1 MSKPSDPLETLRAFG
16 AAVEQGQPEVAA
28 DLFAPDATYEE
39 PPAPLL
45 RGHAA
50 LLAFLSD
57 FAARHHDVSFT
68 ISRAFAD
75 ASGTRMAAEW
85 RFAYT
90 RDEDGTRRIYEG
102 ISIVECDS
110 DGRITSWRGF
120 SSLLG

>member
-1 MSKPSDPLETLRAFG
+1 MSDPLETLRAFG
-16 AAVEQGQPEVAA
+16 SAVEQGEPEVAA

-39 PPAPLL
+39 PPAPIL

-50 LLAFLSD
+50 LLAFLGD

-75 ASGTRMAAEW
+75 ATNTRMAAEW

-90 RDEDGTRRIYEG
+90 RDEDGTRRVYEG
-102 ISIVECDS
+102 ISIVEYDEN
-110 DGRITSWRGF
+110 GRITSWRGF
-120 SSLLG
+120 SALLG

>member
-1 MSKPSDPLETLRAFG
+1 MNDPLETLRAFG
-16 AAVEQGQPEVAA
+16 AAVEQNQPTVVA

-45 RGHAA
+45 RGRAA
-50 LLAFLSD
+50 LLAFLGD

-68 ISRAFAD
+68 VSRAFAD
-75 ASGTRMAAEW
+75 ANATQVAAEW

-90 RDEDGTRRIYEG
+90 RDEDGTRRVYEG
-102 ISIVECDS
+102 ISIVECDD

-120 SSLLG
+120 SARLG

>member
-1 MSKPSDPLETLRAFG
+1 MSDPLQTLRAFG
-16 AAVEQGQPEVAA
+16 AAVEQNQPTVAA

-45 RGHAA
+45 RGRAA
-50 LLAFLSD
+50 LLAFLGD

-68 ISRAFAD
+68 VSRAFAD
-75 ASGTRMAAEW
+75 ANATQVAAEW

-90 RDEDGTRRIYEG
+90 RDEDGTRRVYEG
-102 ISIVECDS
+102 ISIVECDD

-120 SSLLG
+120 SARLG

>member
-1 MSKPSDPLETLRAFG
+1 MNDPLETLRAFG
-16 AAVEQGQPEVAA
+16 AAVEQNQPTVVA

-45 RGHAA
+45 RGRAA
-50 LLAFLSD
+50 LLAFLGD

-68 ISRAFAD
+68 VSRAFAD
-75 ASGTRMAAEW
+75 ANATQVAAEW

-90 RDEDGTRRIYEG
+90 RDEDGTRRVYEG
-102 ISIVECDS
+102 ISIVECDA

-120 SSLLG
+120 SARLG

>member
-1 MSKPSDPLETLRAFG
+1 MSDPLETLRAFG
-16 AAVEQGQPEVAA
+16 AAVEQNQPEVAA

-39 PPAPLL
+39 PPAPIL
-45 RGHAA
+45 RGRAA

-57 FAARHHDVSFT
+57 FATRHHDVSFT
-68 ISRAFAD
+68 IARAFAN
-75 ASGTRMAAEW
+75 ATATQVAAEW

>member
-1 MSKPSDPLETLRAFG
+1 MNDPLETLRAFG
-16 AAVEQGQPEVAA
+16 AAVEQNQPTVAA

-45 RGHAA
+45 RGRAA
-50 LLAFLSD
+50 LLAFLGD

-68 ISRAFAD
+68 VSRAFAD
-75 ASGTRMAAEW
+75 ANATQVAAEW

-90 RDEDGTRRIYEG
+90 RDEDGTRRVYEG
-102 ISIVECDS
+102 ISIVECDD

-120 SSLLG
+120 SARLG

>member
-1 MSKPSDPLETLRAFG
+1 MNDPLETLRAFG
-16 AAVEQGQPEVAA
+16 AAVEQNQPTVAA

-45 RGHAA
+45 RGRAA
-50 LLAFLSD
+50 LLAFLGD

-68 ISRAFAD
+68 VSRAFAD
-75 ASGTRMAAEW
+75 ANATQVAAEW

-90 RDEDGTRRIYEG
+90 RDEDGTRRVYEG
-102 ISIVECDS
+102 ISIVECDA

-120 SSLLG
+120 SARLG

>member
-1 MSKPSDPLETLRAFG
+1 MSDPVASLRAFG
-16 AAVEQGQPEVAA
+16 AAIERGKAAVAA

-45 RGHAA
+45 RGRAA

-57 FAARHHDVSFT
+57 FADRHSDVSFT

-75 ASGTRMAAEW
+75 ADNTCVAAEW

-90 RDEDGTRRIYEG
+90 R
-102 ISIVECDS
+102 
-110 DGRITSWRGF
+110 
-120 SSLLG
+120 